1 MRTILPFLIFF
12 LSICFSC
19 NHTPKN
25 VKVIDFD
32 NIAPLE
38 SPISDSIKG
47 RKLRVA
53 VSAILSPRETYNSY
67 TDIFRYLSSK
77 IGREIEF
84 HQRKTYKEVNHM
96 LEEGQLD
103 FAFICSGAYI
113 ELSIDRGVEL
123 LCVPIIKGKS
133 FYQAYIIVPAN
144 SSAKKLEDLQNSSFA
159 FTDPLSNTGYLYVLH
174 RLDQIERNADN
185 FFSSTLFT
193 NGHDISIQMVAKG
206 LLDGATID
214 GLVYDFLS
222 SKDPQRV
229 SSIRIIEKSQYFG
242 IPPIVI
248 SSHLDPELKSRIQ
261 DVFLNIHKD
270 PQGKKLLKTLLIDRF
285 VIGND
290 SNYNEI
296 REIRKSI
303 ASKET
308 QNLNSNGRK

>member
-1 MRTILPFLIFF
+1 
-12 LSICFSC
+12 
-19 NHTPKN
+19 